1 MFRVWDI
8 QFTQN
13 LYPNWFVYLTI
24 ASSVISLGLYRF
36 GATVPLVHDQSMA
49 ATIAVMAV
57 VALAPLK
64 IAYFLSH
71 QCPMSI
77 PILYIHSHS
86 ISLFLLRTFYFN
98 NLQQPAVGAQA
109 STQKFL
115 FAGVCMTSAEI
126 TIILLYIML
135 AWGLFILPLELMQW
149 LYSRNVNNTLKIKTS
164 HDLLVDAKKKKWPNQ
179 SVCWT
184 NKCSSSSFS

>member
-64 IAYFLSH
+64 IAYFISH
-71 QCPMSI
+71 QCLMSI

-98 NLQQPAVGAQA
+98 AATSSRCSSIHTKILVCWRVYDFRWNHNHPALYNACMRAVY
-109 STQKFL
+109 TP
-115 FAGVCMTSAEI
+115 AGTDAM
-126 TIILLYIML
+126 IILSECEQHVKNKNQPR
-135 AWGLFILPLELMQW
+135 PLG
-149 LYSRNVNNTLKIKTS
+149 RR
-164 HDLLVDAKKKKWPNQ
+164 KKKKWPNQ